1 MITFQDISKS
11 YGEVQALHD
20 VSFTIQD
27 GEVFGFVGADGA
39 GKSTLLRILLGLM
52 RPDAGTVTIHG
63 EAPGRVPV
71 GYVAQRFSLYPNL
84 TARENMEL
92 MGRSTDWIRSRR
104 VIGRQKC

>member
-11 YGEVQALHD
+11 YGEVQALH
-20 VSFTIQD
+20 
-27 GEVFGFVGADGA
+27 EVFGFVGADGA

-92 MGRSTDWIRSRR
+92 MGGALRTGSAA
-104 VIGRQKC
+104 GA

>member
-92 MGRSTDWIRSRR
+92 MGGALRTGSAA
-104 VIGRQKC
+104 GA